1 MERSYLSDSKK
12 GVNQEVLSVILN
24 DEKLLTKNNNLEIKY
39 MIIKRNIFLQKF
51 FKKYLVMVEFSTPLS
66 PCYTFLC

>member
-1 MERSYLSDSKK
+1 MERSYLRDSKK

-51 FKKYLVMVEFSTPLS
+51 FKKYIYIL
-66 PCYTFLC
+66 

>member
-1 MERSYLSDSKK
+1 MERSYLRDSKK
-12 GVNQEVLSVILN
+12 GVNKEVPSVILN

-51 FKKYLVMVEFSTPLS
+51 FKKYIYIL
-66 PCYTFLC
+66 

>member
-1 MERSYLSDSKK
+1 MERSYLRDSKK
-12 GVNQEVLSVILN
+12 GVNQEVPSVILN

-51 FKKYLVMVEFSTPLS
+51 FKKYIYIL
-66 PCYTFLC
+66 